1 MKYSGSSVAK
11 YGTIRRLFIKRLP
24 VVGKVVAVE
33 GVKVEGLEPA
43 RQAGVVLQ
51 ASGRGS

>member
-11 YGTIRRLFIKRLP
+11 YATIRRVSIQNLP

-43 RQAGVVLQ
+43 GQAGVVLQ